1 VPKNPVIHV
10 DTKAVPESDDP
21 FYSDLRLFI
30 GSGSLERVALL
41 LDSGAGINSSDTNG
55 LTPLMWAAIG
65 GEAPMIRF
73 LIERGVEVNAAC
85 NYGKTALMRAAS
97 YGRTEAVRLLL
108 EHGADVHAKT
118 EQGSTALDFTR
129 GALHPED
136 AELELRKAG
145 AIERAKETR
154 MLLENKVALVTG
166 AGRGIGSVIARRFAA
181 EGAKV
186 VVHYRGSRE
195 AAEALARE
203 IGGLALGADLTD
215 GLATEAMVADVLS
228 HFGRIDIL
236 VNNAASFAADLDFEK
251 ATWDDFRAEFD
262 GVVGATVNPTKA
274 VVPGMKQQ
282 GKGRIINFV
291 ATLVQRPA
299 PEYIVHTTAK
309 SALIGLTRTLARDL
323 GPHGITVNM
332 VSPGMTLT
340 EYSKS
345 LPQELQAR
353 VAGQTPLR
361 RLATAEDVANVVLFY
376 ASPLADFVT
385 GANLAPDGGLAVL

>member
-1 VPKNPVIHV
+1 
-10 DTKAVPESDDP
+10 
-21 FYSDLRLFI
+21 
-30 GSGSLERVALL
+30 
-41 LDSGAGINSSDTNG
+41 
-55 LTPLMWAAIG
+55 
-65 GEAPMIRF
+65 
-73 LIERGVEVNAAC
+73 
-85 NYGKTALMRAAS
+85 
-97 YGRTEAVRLLL
+97 
-108 EHGADVHAKT
+108 
-118 EQGSTALDFTR
+118 
-129 GALHPED
+129 
-136 AELELRKAG
+136 
-145 AIERAKETR
+145 
-154 MLLENKVALVTG
+154 MLLKNKVALVTG

-195 AAEALARE
+195 AAEALAQE
-203 IGGLALGADLTD
+203 IGGLALGA
-215 GLATEAMVADVLS
+215 